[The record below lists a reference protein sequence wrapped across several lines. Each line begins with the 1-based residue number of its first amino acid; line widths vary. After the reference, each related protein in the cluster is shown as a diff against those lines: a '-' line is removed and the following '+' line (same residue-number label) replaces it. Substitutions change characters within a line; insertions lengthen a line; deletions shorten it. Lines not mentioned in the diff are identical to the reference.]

1 MKILLSIFCT
11 NDKLKYKQ
19 LCLPEFVKFKVTWEI
34 CLLCHSPF
42 ISQSAQGEM
51 ITA

>member
-1 MKILLSIFCT
+1 MKILLAIFCT

-34 CLLCHSPF
+34 YLLYRSPF
-42 ISQSAQGEM
+42 ISQSSQGEM
-51 ITA
+51 IAA